1 MRLMKVM
8 LIVMVASGV
17 AGPQLLAQPAATA
30 ASLLEAATQAELVDG
45 NLDAAIKLYQRVV
58 TSFAT
63 DRAAI
68 AAALLGLGRS
78 YEQLS
83 QPKAREVY
91 ERLVSQYSDRAKEA
105 SAARVRLAKLAE
117 DARGREEAAPP
128 VIREI
133 FEAPAPSVNG
143 GVGANSVAIFSD
155 LAVHDP
161 STGETRRLVT
171 GARSAAYPLI
181 SPMGNRRQVV
191 YVSWSG
197 DLQASLKQAQD
208 GRAGQPARIEL
219 RMVGLDGAGDR
230 ALLSVRD
237 VRWLR
242 PLAWSPE
249 GDQIATHVERRD
261 GSHDIMLVGVDDGRT
276 RVVKTLAAAPQDVGF
291 SRDGSLIAYNLPSAR
306 DARRL
311 DLFVV
316 PLQPTGR
323 HNKEQRYSLALGS
336 EVTPLEVAQ
345 QQTLHILNR
354 LSFGARP
361 RDIETVAA
369 MGVDRYIER
378 QLNPE
383 QIPDPAVA
391 AKLAR
396 FRALTMDLREVIET
410 AGPVAPQAVRGRASI
425 FEKRAIAD
433 RALQGNRRV
442 GEDNTVMPTTFAARR
457 AFLDG
462 RPEPNE
468 IQRARLIRAIYSER
482 QLFELMVDFWMNHFS
497 IRHNDHQQTPHFEE
511 QVIRRHALGTF
522 EDLLLAVAKHPRM
535 LNYLDNWRSSA
546 PAEVVQQ
553 RLAAVRPT
561 LTDEQYLALRARKPF
576 LDQAKG
582 LNENYARELMELHT
596 LGVDGGYTQGDVIE
610 VAKVLTGW
618 TITTDGIAHAIDDEG
633 VFAFDPLLHVDG
645 DKTVLGMTI
654 RSGGVE
660 EGEQVMRLLARHPST
675 ARFIATKLARRFVAD
690 DPPAEVVAAAA
701 RTFQQTGGDI
711 RQVLRTIF
719 KSPQFRAPEM
729 YRAKIKKP
737 IELIVS
743 SLRALEAEV
752 TDEDVFYNR
761 IALSANQNNPSY
773 LMQMGER
780 LYNYEAP
787 DGNPDV
793 SAAWMNS
800 NALLVRLEFANALV
814 MGRIPGGKVNLVA
827 ARRVLEQM
835 GVPPP
840 TREQIENTRT
850 LLQAAAS
857 LPSSGMRESE
867 SMMMMG
873 GSTAA
878 AAPGRSIDP
887 AAIVVAAMLGS
898 PQFQK
903 R

>member
-1 MRLMKVM
+1 
-8 LIVMVASGV
+8 
-17 AGPQLLAQPAATA
+17 
-30 ASLLEAATQAELVDG
+30 
-45 NLDAAIKLYQRVV
+45 
-58 TSFAT
+58 
-63 DRAAI
+63 
-68 AAALLGLGRS
+68 
-78 YEQLS
+78 
-83 QPKAREVY
+83 
-91 ERLVSQYSDRAKEA
+91 
-105 SAARVRLAKLAE
+105 
-117 DARGREEAAPP
+117 
-128 VIREI
+128 
-133 FEAPAPSVNG
+133 
-143 GVGANSVAIFSD
+143 
-155 LAVHDP
+155 
-161 STGETRRLVT
+161 
-171 GARSAAYPLI
+171 
-181 SPMGNRRQVV
+181 
-191 YVSWSG
+191 
-197 DLQASLKQAQD
+197 
-208 GRAGQPARIEL
+208 
-219 RMVGLDGAGDR
+219 
-230 ALLSVRD
+230 
-237 VRWLR
+237 
-242 PLAWSPE
+242 
-249 GDQIATHVERRD
+249 
-261 GSHDIMLVGVDDGRT
+261 
-276 RVVKTLAAAPQDVGF
+276 
-291 SRDGSLIAYNLPSAR
+291 
-306 DARRL
+306 
-311 DLFVV
+311 
-316 PLQPTGR
+316 
-323 HNKEQRYSLALGS
+323 
-336 EVTPLEVAQ
+336 
-345 QQTLHILNR
+345 
-354 LSFGARP
+354 
-361 RDIETVAA
+361 
-369 MGVDRYIER
+369 
-378 QLNPE
+378 
-383 QIPDPAVA
+383 
-391 AKLAR
+391 
-396 FRALTMDLREVIET
+396 
-410 AGPVAPQAVRGRASI
+410 
-425 FEKRAIAD
+425 
-433 RALQGNRRV
+433 
-442 GEDNTVMPTTFAARR
+442 
-457 AFLDG
+457 
-462 RPEPNE
+462 
-468 IQRARLIRAIYSER
+468 
-482 QLFELMVDFWMNHFS
+482 
-497 IRHNDHQQTPHFEE
+497 
-511 QVIRRHALGTF
+511 
-522 EDLLLAVAKHPRM
+522 M

-701 RTFQQTGGDI
+701 RTFQQSGGDI
-711 RQVLRTIF
+711 REVLRTIL
-719 KSPQFRAPEM
+719 KSPQFRAPET

-737 IELIVS
+737 LELIVS
-743 SLRALEAEV
+743 SLRALDVEV
-752 TDEDVFYNR
+752 TDDVAFYGR
-761 IALSANQNNPSY
+761 IALRANQNNPSY